1 MNTPWR
7 PPHVYIPGQ
16 TPRHPDDLFD
26 SIKVG
31 LGDVPANRLNR
42 TRAWAY
48 GLEFLEDGFFWEA
61 HEVLEAVWM
70 ACPPNA
76 PERLMV
82 QAVIQHA
89 NAQLKRKMGQEQAAL
104 RLDKRSSDLAQEA
117 VSRAGAQVLGLD
129 AQMSNIIHNDKRWS

>member
-7 PPHVYIPGQ
+7 PPHAYVPGQ
-16 TPRHPDDLFD
+16 TARHPDDLFD
-26 SIKVG
+26 ALKDG
-31 LGDVPANRLNR
+31 LAEVPADRLNE

-48 GLEFLEDGFFWEA
+48 GLAFLKDGFFWEA

-89 NAQLKRKMGQEQAAL
+89 NAELKRKMGQDRAAQ
-104 RLDKRSSDLAQEA
+104 RLDQRSAELAREA
-117 VSRAGAQVLGLD
+117 VSRAGSSVLGCD
-129 AQMSNIIHNDKRWS
+129 ASLCIKMHY